1 MRKAFI
7 SLMLLVTVC
16 FSITGCEFESN
27 DIRAPQ
33 ELTIFHSTMSLEQ
46 FNFDYLKIEYN
57 SNDCV
62 MIYDYDD
69 MIELFNLA
77 DALVL
82 TKSHEKDESDL
93 PEDFDYL
100 CSVTFFRQGKDGR
113 PDASYR
119 FYVSTA
125 GEICYIRQRLAAT
138 TIFYMTESSAIL
150 NEVNR
155 LIELYN
161 QS

>member
-1 MRKAFI
+1 MKKAFI
-7 SLMLLVTVC
+7 SLILLLAISS
-16 FSITGCEFESN
+16 SITGCKFENN

-33 ELTIFHSTMSLEQ
+33 ELTIFHSSMSLEQ
-46 FNFDYLKIEYN
+46 FNFDYLKIDCD
-57 SNDCV
+57 SNDTI

-77 DALVL
+77 DELVL
-82 TKSHEKDESDL
+82 TKSYEGYEL

-113 PDASYR
+113 PDVSYY
-119 FYVSTA
+119 FYVSKV
-125 GEICYIRQRLAAT
+125 GEICYRRQRLAASDV
-138 TIFYMTESSAIL
+138 FYMAESTAIL

-161 QS
+161 QP

>member
-1 MRKAFI
+1 MKKAII
-7 SLMLLVTVC
+7 SLMLLFAIS
-16 FSITGCEFESN
+16 FSVTGCKFESN

-33 ELTIFHSTMSLEQ
+33 ELTIFNSTMSLEQ
-46 FNFDYLKIEYN
+46 FDFDYLEIEYN
-57 SNDCV
+57 SNDSV
-62 MIYDYDD
+62 MVYDYDD
-69 MIELFNLA
+69 MIELFTLA

-82 TKSHEKDESDL
+82 TKSYEGYDM

-113 PDASYR
+113 PDVSYY
-119 FYVSTA
+119 FFVSAA
-125 GEICYIRQRLAAT
+125 GEICYRRERLAASDVY
-138 TIFYMTESSAIL
+138 YMTESTSIL

-161 QS
+161 QP

>member
-1 MRKAFI
+1 MKKAFLSLILLLTI
-7 SLMLLVTVC
+7 SLP
-16 FSITGCEFESN
+16 ITGCKFESN
-27 DIRAPQ
+27 DIRAAQ
-33 ELTIFHSTMSLEQ
+33 ELTIFSSSMSLEQ
-46 FNFDYLKIEYN
+46 FNFDYLEIEYN
-57 SNDCV
+57 SNDSV

-69 MIELFNLA
+69 MIELFTLA

-82 TKSHEKDESDL
+82 IKSHEGYDM

-113 PDASYR
+113 PDVSYY

-125 GEICYIRQRLAAT
+125 GEICYRRQRLAASDVY
-138 TIFYMTESSAIL
+138 YMAESTAIL

-161 QS
+161 QP

>member
-1 MRKAFI
+1 MKKAFI
-7 SLMLLVTVC
+7 SLILLLAISS
-16 FSITGCEFESN
+16 SITGCKFENN

-33 ELTIFHSTMSLEQ
+33 ELTIFHSSMSLEQ
-46 FNFDYLKIEYN
+46 FNFDYLKIDCD
-57 SNDCV
+57 SNDTI

-77 DALVL
+77 DELVL
-82 TKSHEKDESDL
+82 TKSYEGYDM

-113 PDASYR
+113 PDVSYY
-119 FYVSTA
+119 FYVSTI
-125 GEICYIRQRLAAT
+125 GEICYRRQRLAASDV
-138 TIFYMTESSAIL
+138 YYVAESTAIL

-161 QS
+161 QP

>member
-1 MRKAFI
+1 MKKAILSLILLLAI
-7 SLMLLVTVC
+7 SL
-16 FSITGCEFESN
+16 SITGCKFESN

-33 ELTIFHSTMSLEQ
+33 ELTIFHSTMTLEQ
-46 FNFDYLKIEYN
+46 FNFDYLKIKCN
-57 SNDCV
+57 SNDSV

-69 MIELFNLA
+69 MIELFTLA

-82 TKSHEKDESDL
+82 TKSYEGYDM
-93 PEDFDYL
+93 PEEFDYL

-113 PDASYR
+113 PDVSYY
-119 FYVSTA
+119 FYVSTI
-125 GEICYIRQRLAAT
+125 GEICYRRQRLAASDVY
-138 TIFYMTESSAIL
+138 YMAESTSIL

-161 QS
+161 QP

>member
-1 MRKAFI
+1 MKKAFI
-7 SLMLLVTVC
+7 SLILLLVISS
-16 FSITGCEFESN
+16 SITGCKFESN

-33 ELTIFHSTMSLEQ
+33 ELTIFHSSMSLEQ
-46 FNFDYLKIEYN
+46 FNFDYLKIDCD
-57 SNDCV
+57 SNDTI

-77 DALVL
+77 DELVL
-82 TKSHEKDESDL
+82 TKSYEGYEL

-113 PDASYR
+113 PDVSYY

-125 GEICYIRQRLAAT
+125 GEICYRRQRLAASDV
-138 TIFYMTESSAIL
+138 YYVAESTAIL

>member
-1 MRKAFI
+1 MKKAFLP
-7 SLMLLVTVC
+7 LMLLLTISLSV
-16 FSITGCEFESN
+16 TGCKFESN

-33 ELTIFHSTMSLEQ
+33 ELTIFNSSMSLEQ
-46 FNFDYLKIEYN
+46 FNFDYLKIKCE
-57 SNDCV
+57 SNDPV

-69 MIELFNLA
+69 MIELFTLV
-77 DALVL
+77 DSIVL
-82 TKSHEKDESDL
+82 TKSYEGYDM
-93 PEDFDYL
+93 PEEFDYL

-113 PDASYR
+113 PDVSYY
-119 FYVSTA
+119 FYVSTI
-125 GEICYIRQRLAAT
+125 GEICYRRQRLAASDV
-138 TIFYMTESSAIL
+138 YYVAESTAIL

>member
-1 MRKAFI
+1 MKKVFL
-7 SLMLLVTVC
+7 SLILLVII
-16 FSITGCEFESN
+16 FSVTGCKFENN
-27 DIRAPQ
+27 DIREPQ
-33 ELTIFHSTMSLEQ
+33 ELTIFNSSMSLEQ
-46 FNFDYLKIEYN
+46 FNFDYLKIKCE
-57 SNDCV
+57 SNDPV

-69 MIELFNLA
+69 MIELFTLA

-82 TKSHEKDESDL
+82 TKSYEGYDM

-113 PDASYR
+113 PDVSYY
-119 FYVSTA
+119 FYVSTI
-125 GEICYIRQRLAAT
+125 GEICYRRQRLAASDV
-138 TIFYMTESSAIL
+138 YYVAESTSIL